1 MTTNNTTKVTKEEIQ
16 SAFWSAKADNA
27 SNAKAASI
35 VLKSLPGVTLSQII
49 KAAKEMGM

>member
-1 MTTNNTTKVTKEEIQ
+1 MRKITKEEIQ

-27 SNAKAASI
+27 SNAEAASI
-35 VLKSLPGVTLSQII
+35 VLKKLPGVKIVQII